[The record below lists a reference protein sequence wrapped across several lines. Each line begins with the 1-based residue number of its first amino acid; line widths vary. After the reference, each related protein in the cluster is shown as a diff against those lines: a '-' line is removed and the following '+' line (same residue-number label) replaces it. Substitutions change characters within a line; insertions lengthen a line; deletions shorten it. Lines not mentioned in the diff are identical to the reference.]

1 MRKFLPLIVIMS
13 FIFVSAGF
21 FSIKASTQ
29 DVDNLF
35 AAKQWKALDEYFKT
49 HGNSLSPRE
58 LSVYANA
65 LWFQNR
71 YDEALQI
78 LLKIQDKFPPSVK
91 PYGEFYTALAF
102 ERTNKKE
109 EARSLLY
116 KLWPVSPQLLRF
128 YVSYG
133 LFRTEAGEE
142 REKWARAMLSSAM
155 DDSQKLQALTALFS
169 LNSAG
174 IDEACTLLDI
184 KPLHQDA
191 LKLLKNLPLDSD
203 PRIPFYLGYAAFL
216 NGNYREADA
225 LLKKIS
231 QNSPHWQKAYYYRAY
246 SNYKLKNYD
255 TAAMLWGKLA
265 SDNTSFSVSSV
276 GRLATLADNGNV
288 LALDI
293 LKEVAGSKSKSARAA
308 LYYLMRYYENIGD
321 SATAQALSA
330 RILSEENDI
339 YSTKILWQMGWKAW
353 KQKDA
358 PQAAEYFMRAA
369 TGVED
374 DLWASRTL
382 YWASRAYDQAG
393 DTKQAEALKNKLKI
407 NYPLTYYGLLVDD
420 LGGKIQDDLPK
431 AFKSKPSQMEEWG
444 FVFWESRILS
454 QRPDPSSRYRA
465 SQLLRWL
472 GIYDMAYNVARPLES
487 YIKGDKSISGKL
499 LETLYPRPY
508 EPEVRRSC
516 KEFDVDPHVVWA
528 IMRQESAFNSNAT
541 SWVGASGLMQLMP
554 ATAKDEANKLKL
566 KDFDLYSPE
575 TNIRLGVAH
584 FSWLLGRLKRL
595 PLALAAYN
603 AGIGNVSRWLPNED
617 NFDITEWIE
626 EIPFSETLTYVRKV
640 LANYKVYSALY
651 GDKI

>member
-1 MRKFLPLIVIMS
+1 MRKFLPLIAILSFVI
-13 FIFVSAGF
+13 VSASF

-29 DVDNLF
+29 DINDLF
-35 AAKQWKALDEYFKT
+35 AAKQWKALDEYYKM
-49 HGNSLSPRE
+49 HINSLSPKE
-58 LSVYANA
+58 LSIYANA

-116 KLWPVSPQLLRF
+116 KLWPMSPQLLRF

-133 LFRTEAGEE
+133 LFRTEVGEE

-155 DDSQKLQALTALFS
+155 DDSQKVQALTALFS

-174 IDEACTLLDI
+174 IDEACALLDI
-184 KPLHQDA
+184 KPRHPDA
-191 LKLLKNLPLDSD
+191 LKILKKHPVNSD

-216 NGNYREADA
+216 NGNYKEADT
-225 LLKKIS
+225 LLNKVS
-231 QNSPHWQKAYYYRAY
+231 QKSPHWQKAYYYRAY
-246 SNYKLKNYD
+246 SNYRLKNYD
-255 TAAMLWGKLA
+255 VAAKLWGKLA
-265 SDNTSFSVSSV
+265 SDDLSFSVASV
-276 GRLATLADNGNV
+276 GRLATLAGNGNT

-293 LKEVAGSKSKSARAA
+293 LKEVAGSKGKSARAA
-308 LYYLMRYYENIGD
+308 LYYLMRYYESTGD
-321 SATAQALSA
+321 AATAQALSA
-330 RILSEENDI
+330 RILSEESDI
-339 YSTKILWQMGWKAW
+339 YSAKILWQLGWKAW
-353 KQKDA
+353 QQKDA
-358 PQAAEYFMRAA
+358 PQAAQYFERAGA
-369 TGVED
+369 GVGD
-374 DLWASRTL
+374 DLWVSKAL
-382 YWASRAYDQAG
+382 YWASRAYEQAG
-393 DTKQAEALKNKLKI
+393 DLKAAEALKNKLKI
-407 NYPLTYYGLLVDD
+407 NYPLTYYSLLVEDIGD
-420 LGGKIQDDLPK
+420 KIEDGLPK
-431 AFKSKPSQMEEWG
+431 TFRSKPSQLEEWG

-454 QRPDPSSRYRA
+454 QKPDPSSRYRA

-472 GIYDMAYNVARPLES
+472 GNYDMAYNVARPLEV
-487 YIKGDKSISGKL
+487 YIKGDKPLSRKL

-566 KDFDLYSPE
+566 KDFDIYSPE

-584 FSWLLGRLKRL
+584 LSWLLGRLKKL

-603 AGIGNVSRWLPNED
+603 AGIGNVSRWLPD
-617 NFDITEWIE
+617 GDFDITEWIE
-626 EIPFSETLTYVRKV
+626 EIPFDETLTYVRKV
-640 LANYKVYSALY
+640 MANYKIYSALY